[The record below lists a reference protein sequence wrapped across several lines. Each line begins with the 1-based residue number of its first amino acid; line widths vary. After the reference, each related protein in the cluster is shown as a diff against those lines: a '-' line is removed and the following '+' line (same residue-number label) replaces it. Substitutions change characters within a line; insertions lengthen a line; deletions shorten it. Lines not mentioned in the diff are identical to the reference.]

1 MNLHP
6 GEPIS
11 MCDDLTDHIQAPE
24 VEGGVCRSGRQDVAS
39 CSGHRWEWVKGQM
52 ASLEKVKLNIH
63 LISNMFSRWSAKE
76 EAPSALQTLQSR
88 HAGLLGLQRLH
99 YWDACRSK
107 GEYLFSCFV
116 WNEKPLLFTS
126 PIQKKTER
134 KCLKTLSVY
143 SRWDQM
149 SCAQRNFSILLC
161 RDENQVLNRQ
171 LLLCHRSHECL
182 RRPPSIV

>member
-1 MNLHP
+1 M
-6 GEPIS
+6 
-11 MCDDLTDHIQAPE
+11 
-24 VEGGVCRSGRQDVAS
+24 
-39 CSGHRWEWVKGQM
+39 
-52 ASLEKVKLNIH
+52 NIH

-126 PIQKKTER
+126 PIQKKR
-134 KCLKTLSVY
+134 KENVWKPSQFTVGEIRCHVQRGTFLFHCVEMKTRFWTDSCYYVIGAMSVCGVHPVLCSSSVLWPRTDLFRPLEILYNPTLLYLLAFPLQTWQRSCSPHSYLVSLS
-143 SRWDQM
+143 
-149 SCAQRNFSILLC
+149 
-161 RDENQVLNRQ
+161 
-171 LLLCHRSHECL
+171 
-182 RRPPSIV
+182 PK